1 MLLLKDIIELMDKG
15 GYSRDITIQMYKS
28 KDALYSTIIDIYKG
42 PLSTFA
48 EYIKTHNDIEVDE
61 ENGFLHKAI
70 DIERFLIVEICV
82 DHSIRSEIGLPDYN
96 KSKIIKII

>member
-1 MLLLKDIIELMDKG
+1 MLLLKDVIKMMNDG
-15 GYSRDITIQMYKS
+15 GYTRDVTIQMYKS
-28 KDALYSTIIDIYKG
+28 KDALHSTINIYKG

-61 ENGFLHKAI
+61 ENGFLHKTI